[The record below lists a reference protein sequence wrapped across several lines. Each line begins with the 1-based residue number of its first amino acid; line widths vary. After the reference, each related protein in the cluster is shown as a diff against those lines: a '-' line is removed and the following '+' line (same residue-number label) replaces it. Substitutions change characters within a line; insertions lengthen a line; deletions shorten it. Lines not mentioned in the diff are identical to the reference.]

1 MGPYEIRIVTNGVE
15 GTAIAVADWRGGND
29 LGLRLEVNGVSHQTV
44 AYGCLT
50 AFNVLR
56 SEYFPDVE
64 FLCNGARRNF
74 IQSGMLLSSGG
85 FGGYLVRIGDPS
97 SKETAFIFDYCPREL
112 IASVAEQKAFKKEF
126 FEFLTDEQN

>member
-1 MGPYEIRIVTNGVE
+1 MGPYEIKIVTNGVE
-15 GTAIAVADWRGGND
+15 GKALAFAEVLGGND
-29 LGLRLEVNGVSHQTV
+29 LSLRLEVDGVSHQAV

-56 SEYFPDVE
+56 SRYFSNVE

-85 FGGYLVRIGDPS
+85 FSGYLVEIGGK
-97 SKETAFIFDYCPREL
+97 SKEAAFIFDYCPREL
-112 IASVAEQKAFKKEF
+112 IASVAEQHAFKQEF
-126 FEFLTDEQN
+126 NDFLTGERN